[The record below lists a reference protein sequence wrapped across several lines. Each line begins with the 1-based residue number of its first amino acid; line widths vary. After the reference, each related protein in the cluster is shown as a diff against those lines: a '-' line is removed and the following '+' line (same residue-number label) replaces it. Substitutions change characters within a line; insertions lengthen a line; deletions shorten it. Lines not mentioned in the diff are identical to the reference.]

1 MENYCVNGRG
11 GYFQQQPHAKLGES
25 SDSPSNTLNQSKIML
40 QHLAPTTAIE
50 TIGTLAEIVGPN
62 GKVFISPTNF
72 AGDKRIFLDLKTAEG
87 QEGRIFCS
95 PAVSK
100 HLREKTM
107 KASQLFGMPVALI
120 TRVDG
125 TQGYTVTLPGSQL
138 VELAVP
144 TEIEAWSQTLPL
156 EELVDL

>member
-1 MENYCVNGRG
+1 
-11 GYFQQQPHAKLGES
+11 
-25 SDSPSNTLNQSKIML
+25 ML

-62 GKVFISPTNF
+62 GKVFYSPTNL
-72 AGDKRIFLDLKTAEG
+72 AGDKRVFLDLKTADG

-100 HLREKTM
+100 HLRDKTM
-107 KASQLFGMPVALI
+107 KTSQLFGMPVILV

-125 TQGYTVTLPGSQL
+125 TRGYAVALPGSQL
-138 VELAVP
+138 VELSVP
-144 TEIEAWSQTLPL
+144 TEIEPWSETLPL
-156 EELVDL
+156 EQLADL

>member
-1 MENYCVNGRG
+1 
-11 GYFQQQPHAKLGES
+11 
-25 SDSPSNTLNQSKIML
+25 ML
-40 QHLAPTTAIE
+40 QHLAPTKSIE
-50 TIGTLAEIVGPN
+50 VIGTLSEIVGIG
-62 GKVFISPTNF
+62 GKVLYSPGNWD
-72 AGDKRIFLDLKTAEG
+72 GEKRIFLELRTASG

-125 TQGYTVTLPGSQL
+125 TKGYTVTLPGSQL
-138 VELAVP
+138 VELTAP
-144 TEIEAWSQTLPL
+144 TEIEAWTQPATL
-156 EELVDL
+156 EEIERGS